1 MADKMTDYKC
11 KVEANNHD
19 EYKTLWLL
27 LIINAV
33 MFVVEAVTGLMSDS
47 TALMADSLD
56 MLADAT
62 VYGISLYAVGKTA
75 DKKAKVA
82 FTSGVI
88 EVMLGLGAGY
98 QVISNLIGGSEPQS
112 AFMISIGS
120 LALVANIICVLLIA
134 KFREGDV
141 HMRASYIFSK
151 NDVIANLGIVISG
164 VLVGLLDSN
173 IPDLLIGFLI
183 AWVIIRGGLH
193 ILKESQLALKAC

>member
-1 MADKMTDYKC
+1 MADKMTDCKC

-19 EYKTLWLL
+19 EYRTLWLL

-47 TALMADSLD
+47 TALIADSLD

-183 AWVIIRGGLH
+183 AWVVIRGGLH

>member
-1 MADKMTDYKC
+1 M
-11 KVEANNHD
+11 
-19 EYKTLWLL
+19 
-27 LIINAV
+27 
-33 MFVVEAVTGLMSDS
+33 
-47 TALMADSLD
+47 
-56 MLADAT
+56 
-62 VYGISLYAVGKTA
+62 GKTA
-75 DKKAKVA
+75 DKKARVA

-88 EVMLGLGAGY
+88 EVMLGLGAGF
-98 QVISNLIGGSEPQS
+98 QVISNLIHGSEPQS
-112 AFMISIGS
+112 VFMISIGS

-183 AWVIIRGGLH
+183 AWVVIRGGLH